1 MDKTGDENQSKTQ
14 KNKKKIEKALKV
26 KGNDTGRFR
35 YGSSRVPVLKII
47 YKLFKNYLK
56 II

>member
-14 KNKKKIEKALKV
+14 KNKKKIDKALKV